1 MINCLT
7 WLTVLLNKK
16 KSTSCST
23 KRRNYL
29 VHATNW
35 YVHWMQIYI
44 TWARKKK
51 FTLQGGVSSKE
62 ESWCRY
68 NPHSHKHSLLTHH
81 FLLCTQPHP
90 CYTQLFPASYHY
102 QTAVNHCNSRR
113 LISYTRERERER
125 ECSPHWQKSLQSP
138 QAIHWC
144 LLSLEQQIS
153 NSKWKPK
160 WVRKPVLKIS
170 LYLLWTL

>member
-1 MINCLT
+1 MLYQKEKLFSARYQLIRT
-7 WLTVLLNKK
+7 LNA
-16 KSTSCST
+16 
-23 KRRNYL
+23 NLHYL
-29 VHATNW
+29 SKEKE
-35 YVHWMQIYI
+35 IYI
-44 TWARKKK
+44 TRRV
-51 FTLQGGVSSKE
+51 QSKE

-125 ECSPHWQKSLQSP
+125 ERESAHLIDRSPCRAHQQFIGVCFPLSNKYQIVNESQS
-138 QAIHWC
+138 
-144 LLSLEQQIS
+144 E
-153 NSKWKPK
+153 
-160 WVRKPVLKIS
+160 
-170 LYLLWTL
+170 